1 MSEEAVSD
9 TSNFRGTSN
18 SNPNLPNPNSNSVKR
33 KRSLPGTP
41 DPDSEVIALS
51 PKSLMTTNRFMCEV
65 CNKGFK
71 RDQNLQLHRRGH
83 NLPWKLK
90 QRNKLEVIRKKVYVC
105 PEKSC
110 VHHDPSRALGDLTG
124 IKKHFSR
131 KHGEKKWKCDKC
143 SKKYA
148 VQSDWKA
155 HSKICGTKE
164 YRCDCGTLFSR
175 KDSFLTHRAF
185 CESLVEGSARIGSVP
200 AVISNFGNN
209 LLINTQAPR
218 NIPHGLFGLNPEYG
232 GPGQETFMGNFPNNN
247 IPHHSYLPNSSAF
260 SSSGTNSDLDLVH
273 TFGLLPQGQ
282 WMNYKYNDQHAE
294 TSFTSSGVLKLE
306 QQEEEDKMHDLSHLY
321 SQNQLQGCPSHVS
334 TMQTTTTKLING
346 NNDAGFNNIIEV
358 KKLFNQGN
366 HAGNFNEDQLS
377 LTRDFLG
384 VGDDSLKRTLLQQE
398 MIPRFNPIESV
409 TNLQSEFG
417 GHY

>member
-1 MSEEAVSD
+1 MIGV
-9 TSNFRGTSN
+9 NYF
-18 SNPNLPNPNSNSVKR
+18 L
-33 KRSLPGTP
+33 
-41 DPDSEVIALS
+41 
-51 PKSLMTTNRFMCEV
+51 
-65 CNKGFK
+65 
-71 RDQNLQLHRRGH
+71 
-83 NLPWKLK
+83 
-90 QRNKLEVIRKKVYVC
+90 
-105 PEKSC
+105 
-110 VHHDPSRALGDLTG
+110 
-124 IKKHFSR
+124 
-131 KHGEKKWKCDKC
+131 CD
-143 SKKYA
+143 
-148 VQSDWKA
+148 DWQ
-155 HSKICGTKE
+155 I
-164 YRCDCGTLFSR
+164 R

-232 GPGQETFMGNFPNNN
+232 GSGQETFMGNFPNNN

-260 SSSGTNSDLDLVH
+260 SSSGANSDLELVH

-282 WMNYKYNDQHAE
+282 WMNYRYNDQHAE

-306 QQEEEDKMHDLSHLY
+306 QQQQEDKMHDLSHLY

-334 TMQTTTTKLING
+334 TMQNTTTKVING
-346 NNDAGFNNIIEV
+346 NNIVEV
-358 KKLFNQGN
+358 KKLFNHGN
-366 HAGNFNEDQLS
+366 HATNFNEDQLS

-398 MIPRFNPIESV
+398 MIPRFNPIGSV

-417 GHY
+417 GHYW